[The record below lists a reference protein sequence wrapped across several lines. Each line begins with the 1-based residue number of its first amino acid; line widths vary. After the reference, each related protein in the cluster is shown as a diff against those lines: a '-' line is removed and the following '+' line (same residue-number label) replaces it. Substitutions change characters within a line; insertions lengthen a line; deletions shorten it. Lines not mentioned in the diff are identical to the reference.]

1 MRTALLMTAY
11 DRPDYLRQVLDSWV
25 EVRGL
30 RGWHVRFAV
39 EPSPLSPEVLGLVH
53 DFVDRAGLDGVEVV
67 VNTERLGV
75 AENPYRH
82 LGELFGHGYEFV
94 VRAEDDLVVA
104 DDILAWFAHVATAYA
119 GQAEV
124 ATAHA
129 FTDVT
134 KPGDPAGHAR
144 TPEFCPWVWGT
155 WRDRWDEV
163 IGPTWDRDYSTWNE
177 SPGFESGW
185 DWNLNTRV
193 FPARGL
199 VALAP
204 LVSRVDNIGVVG
216 AHGTAENLRRAPSF
230 RRHHAAQRW
239 VEVQAARRSG

>member
-1 MRTALLMTAY
+1 MTAY
-11 DRPDYLRQVLDSWV
+11 DRPDYLREVLASWAA
-25 EVRGL
+25 VRGL
-30 RGWHVRFAV
+30 GDWHVRFAV
-39 EPSPLSPEVLGLVH
+39 EPSPRSAEVLGLVH
-53 DFVDRAGLDGVEVV
+53 DFVDRAGLDDVEVV

-82 LGELFGHGYEFV
+82 LGELFGLGHDFV

-104 DDILAWFAHVATAYA
+104 DDVLAWFEHVASVYA
-119 GQAEV
+119 DRPEV

-129 FTDVT
+129 FTDT
-134 KPGDPAGHAR
+134 AERGDPAAYVR

-155 WRDRWDEV
+155 WRDRWDQV
-163 IGPTWDRDYSTWNE
+163 IGPTWDRDYSTWND

-193 FPARGL
+193 FPARRL

-216 AHGTAENLRRAPSF
+216 AHGTAENLRRAPTF
-230 RRHHAAQRW
+230 RSHQPPRDW
-239 VEVQAARRSG
+239 VEVEAARRSS